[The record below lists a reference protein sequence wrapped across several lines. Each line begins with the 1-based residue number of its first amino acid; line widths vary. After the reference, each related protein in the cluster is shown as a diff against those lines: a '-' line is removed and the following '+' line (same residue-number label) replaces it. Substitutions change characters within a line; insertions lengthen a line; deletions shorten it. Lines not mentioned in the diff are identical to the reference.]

1 MAEKTV
7 NELLKKYLGISVLRI
22 TIGVLMLLFGTM
34 ILAWPDLLA
43 VLVAI
48 YLVING
54 NGVLVFIDEALKSR
68 ALKSKWEFQ
77 SSAFFTRFYSVLAFT
92 LYWCAR
98 VLSTSSRPFDVA
110 TCLR

>member
-48 YLVING
+48 YLVG
-54 NGVLVFIDEALKSR
+54 N
-68 ALKSKWEFQ
+68 KWKW
-77 SSAFFTRFYSVLAFT
+77 SVSIHRRSAEEQGFKV
-92 LYWCAR
+92 
-98 VLSTSSRPFDVA
+98 
-110 TCLR
+110 